1 MKKTPQQIQFE
12 IAASAKLA
20 LFSITPRTIE
30 CWNEHGILWRT
41 DNGLGYTHVIQITKY
56 QFHLLYF
63 DGQLA
68 IVEKNGTTI
77 FSHLTPELAESMA
90 SNSANSLAPKSLAPR
105 TMTIEQLAQSHQL
118 TLEAIKS

>member
-1 MKKTPQQIQFE
+1 L
-12 IAASAKLA
+12 LA
-20 LFSITPRTIE
+20 DHRS
-30 CWNEHGILWRT
+30 
-41 DNGLGYTHVIQITKY
+41 K
-56 QFHLLYF
+56 
-63 DGQLA
+63 LA